1 MSELFLIGVGPDGL
15 GEKELELLG
24 RCGCVAA
31 ASRHQKLIPADKE
44 IIPIAPLKSCLSLLK
59 KRLQSMDVAVLASG
73 DPLFFGIGRS
83 LLEAVGKENVTI
95 IPALSSAQLAFAS
108 FREPWDDATFIS
120 LHGRK
125 TDHLLPLILP
135 HDKVLVFTDQQN
147 TPDLICR
154 TLLNG
159 LGAVDD
165 EKTISS
171 YHVMVGENLG
181 LAEEKL
187 TTGTLAEI
195 AGRQFDSLNVLLLK
209 RPKQKSFPP
218 LGLQSQQIRHSRGL
232 ITKDEVRA
240 ASLHKL
246 NLPKTGVF
254 WDIGA
259 GSGSISIEAS
269 RLCPGLAVF
278 AIERHEE
285 ELTNIRANI
294 RTFNCHQ
301 VTIVPGTAPENLAD
315 LAAPDRIF
323 IGGSG
328 GRLKEIIQYASSRLA
343 AGGIMVVNGVIQKT
357 IESAP
362 RMMIEQG
369 FSVDISTISVTRSTF
384 ADAQEI
390 QFNPVAVIRGVKPRR
405 QC

>member
-15 GEKELELLG
+15 GRKELDLLG

-31 ASRHQKLIPADKE
+31 ASRYQNLIPAGKE
-44 IIPIAPLKSCLSLLK
+44 IISITPLKSCLSLLK

-95 IPALSSAQLAFAS
+95 IPALSSAQLAFAC
-108 FREPWDDATFIS
+108 FKVPWDDATFVS

-125 TDHLLPLILP
+125 TEHLLPLILP
-135 HDKVLVFTDQQN
+135 HDKVLVFTDQHN
-147 TPDLICR
+147 TPNLICR
-154 TLLNG
+154 VVLNG
-159 LGAVDD
+159 LVAVDD
-165 EKTISS
+165 QETINS

-181 LAEEKL
+181 LAKEKL
-187 TTGTLAEI
+187 TTGSLAKI
-195 AGRQFDSLNVLLLK
+195 AGSQFASLNVLLLK
-209 RPKQKSFPP
+209 RTKQKSCSS
-218 LGLQSQQIRHSRGL
+218 LGLQTHQIRHSRGL

-246 NLPKTGVF
+246 NLPKTGIF

-259 GSGSISIEAS
+259 GSGSISLEAS

-278 AIERHEE
+278 AIERRQEE
-285 ELTNIRANI
+285 IANIKKNI
-294 RTFNCHQ
+294 RTFNCQ
-301 VTIVPGTAPENLAD
+301 QMTIVPGTAPENLAD
-315 LAAPDRIF
+315 LPFPDRIF

-328 GRLKEIIQYASSRLA
+328 GRLREIIHDAASRLS
-343 AGGIMVVNGVIQKT
+343 AGGIMVVNGVTQKT

-362 RMMIEQG
+362 RMMAEQG
-369 FSVDISTISVTRSTF
+369 FSVDISTISVTRRTF
-384 ADAQEI
+384 ADEKEK
-390 QFNPVAVIRGVKPRR
+390 QFNPVAIIRGVIKK
-405 QC
+405 

>member
-1 MSELFLIGVGPDGL
+1 MGVGPEGL
-15 GEKELELLG
+15 GRKALDLLD
-24 RCGCVAA
+24 RCSCVAA
-31 ASRHQKLIPADKE
+31 ASRYRNLIPPGKE
-44 IIPIAPLKSCLSLLK
+44 IVPIAPLKSCLSLLK
-59 KRLQSMDVAVLASG
+59 KRSQSMDVAVLAGG

-95 IPALSSAQLAFAS
+95 IPALSSAQLAFAN
-108 FREPWDDATFIS
+108 FKEPWDDATFVS

-135 HDKVLVFTDQQN
+135 HDKVLIFTDQHN

-154 TLLNG
+154 TLLNE
-159 LGAVDD
+159 LMAVDD
-165 EKTISS
+165 EETINS

-195 AGRQFDSLNVLLLK
+195 AGKQFDSLNILLLK
-209 RPKQKSFPP
+209 RAKQKSFSP
-218 LGLQSQQIRHSRGL
+218 LGLQTHQIRHSRGL

-269 RLCPGLAVF
+269 RLCPSLAVF

-285 ELTNIRANI
+285 ELANI
-294 RTFNCHQ
+294 KANIKKFNCHH
-301 VTIVPGTAPENLAD
+301 VTIVPGTAPDNLAN

-328 GRLKEIIQYASSRLA
+328 GRLQEIIQYAASRLA
-343 AGGIMVVNGVIQKT
+343 AGGIMVVNGVIRKT
-357 IESAP
+357 IESTP
-362 RMMIEQG
+362 SMMAEEG
-369 FSVDISTISVTRSTF
+369 FSVDISTIAVTCCKF
-384 ADAQEI
+384 ADKKEI
-390 QFNPVAVIRGVKPRR
+390 QFNPVAVIRGVKPS
-405 QC
+405 

>member
-1 MSELFLIGVGPDGL
+1 
-15 GEKELELLG
+15 
-24 RCGCVAA
+24 
-31 ASRHQKLIPADKE
+31 
-44 IIPIAPLKSCLSLLK
+44 
-59 KRLQSMDVAVLASG
+59 MDVAVLASG

-95 IPALSSAQLAFAS
+95 IPALSSAQLAFAC

-135 HDKVLVFTDQQN
+135 HDKVLVFTDQHN

-165 EKTISS
+165 GETISS
-171 YHVMVGENLG
+171 YQVMVGENLG

-195 AGRQFDSLNVLLLK
+195 AGRQFNSLNVLLLK
-209 RPKQKSFPP
+209 RAKQKSFPT
-218 LGLQSQQIRHSRGL
+218 LGLQSHQIRHSRGL

-285 ELTNIRANI
+285 ELANIRANI
-294 RTFNCHQ
+294 KTFNCRQ
-301 VTIVPGTAPENLAD
+301 VTIVPGTAPENLMD

-369 FSVDISTISVTRSTF
+369 FSVDISTISVTRRTF
-384 ADAQEI
+384 ADEKEI
-390 QFNPVAVIRGVKPRR
+390 QFNPVTVIRGVKPS
-405 QC
+405 